1 MILNSIRS
9 FLIILLIFIIIV
21 DFNIPI
27 TIDTPINQLVV
38 AIIVIFLILVV
49 DEIIGFVVGLIF
61 LVIYFKYYQK
71 KINKNSSIFSLSAYS
86 TDVAPKPYSKEPEIP
101 HHYINTSENCTEI
114 PYISNELLKSAQN
127 NIYNEENL
135 KIEIKQNNFYGIEGI
150 NNENLEYLPFDNNF
164 ANYSE
169 LN

>member
-1 MILNSIRS
+1 MILNLIRS

-27 TIDTPINQLVV
+27 TIDTPTNQLVV

-71 KINKNSSIFSLSAYS
+71 KINKNPSSAYS
-86 TDVAPKPYSKEPEIP
+86 TDVAPKPYSREPEIP

-135 KIEIKQNNFYGIEGI
+135 KIEIKQNNFYGI
-150 NNENLEYLPFDNNF
+150 
-164 ANYSE
+164 
-169 LN
+169 

>member
-1 MILNSIRS
+1 MILNLIRS

-27 TIDTPINQLVV
+27 TIDTPTNQLVV

-71 KINKNSSIFSLSAYS
+71 KINKNPSSAYS
-86 TDVAPKPYSKEPEIP
+86 TDVAPKQYSREPEIP